1 MTGRILLGKYE
12 LRREIGTGGSS
23 VVYLAWD
30 RHMERYAAVKAEK
43 QPAEPARPDILKKE
57 MEILKAL
64 KHPMLPVV
72 YDYFQEIERYL
83 VMEYIHGESLHNLIE
98 REGSISE
105 KQVYKWA
112 IQLSDLLSY
121 LHMQKPPVIYCDLKP
136 ENVIVCPDG
145 NLRVIDFGAALRI
158 CYDGKAQERLAGT
171 IGYASPEQLAGTIGY
186 ASPEQLTGTIGY
198 APPEQLAGTIGYAP
212 PEQLTDMAGNQGGY
226 EARADERSDIYTL
239 GTTMYHMLTGHSPA
253 RPPYGL
259 RPIRCMKP
267 ELTRDMERIVE
278 KCTEAEPQKRY
289 QTAMEVKKDL
299 AEQRFSGR
307 RHFFRE
313 FRRRK
318 RYVLRRMEKQV
329 WLTEK
334 ATTGLLAAGLLL
346 CGLFAGLFSIQV
358 QGQEVPLPVIVYNK
372 QGQKVVIRYD
382 SVYSLDG
389 NLVFELERELFKEAG
404 VQELSIGLTDC
415 ESGERRERI
424 FYIKGSEGE
433 SEVEKGK

>member
-1 MTGRILLGKYE
+1 MGWKEWQGRKQGRSKKRGTAMTGRILLGKYE
-12 LRREIGTGGSS
+12 LRREIGAGGSS

-121 LHMQKPPVIYCDLKP
+121 LHMQKTPVIYCDLKP

-171 IGYASPEQLAGTIGY
+171 IGYASPEQL
-186 ASPEQLTGTIGY
+186 TGMT
-198 APPEQLAGTIGYAP
+198 
-212 PEQLTDMAGNQGGY
+212 GNQGGY

-358 QGQEVPLPVIVYNK
+358 KGQEVPLPVIVYNK

>member
-1 MTGRILLGKYE
+1 MAGRILLGKYE
-12 LRREIGTGGSS
+12 LRREIGVGGSG

-30 RHMERYAAVKAEK
+30 RHLERYVAVKAEK
-43 QPAEPARPDILKKE
+43 QPEEPARPDILKKE

-136 ENVIVCPDG
+136 ENMIVCPDG

-158 CYDGKAQERLAGT
+158 CYDGNAQERLAGT
-171 IGYASPEQLAGTIGY
+171 IGYASPEQQAGTNGH
-186 ASPEQLTGTIGY
+186 
-198 APPEQLAGTIGYAP
+198 APSEQLAGTNGYTP
-212 PEQLTDMAGNQGGY
+212 LEQLTGMAGNQGGY

-278 KCTEAEPQKRY
+278 KCTEEEPSKRY
-289 QTAMEVKKDL
+289 QTMLEVKKDL

-334 ATTGLLAAGLLL
+334 ATTGLLAAGVLL
-346 CGLFAGLFSIQV
+346 CGLFTGLFSIQV
-358 QGQEVPLPVIVYNK
+358 KGQDVPLPVIVYNK

-382 SVYSLDG
+382 SIYSLDG

-433 SEVEKGK
+433 KGK

>member
-1 MTGRILLGKYE
+1 MTDKNGRDGRNGRGENRAGARKGVQRMKGRILLGKYE
-12 LRREIGTGGSS
+12 LQRELGAGGSG

-30 RHMERYAAVKAEK
+30 RHLERHVAVKAEK
-43 QPAEPARPDILKKE
+43 QPAELAQAGILKKE
-57 MEILKAL
+57 MEMLKAL

-83 VMEYIHGESLHNLIE
+83 VMEYIHGESLHNLIK

-136 ENVIVCPDG
+136 ENMIVCPDG

-171 IGYASPEQLAGTIGY
+171 IGYASPEQQAGTNGH
-186 ASPEQLTGTIGY
+186 
-198 APPEQLAGTIGYAP
+198 AP

-239 GTTMYHMLTGHSPA
+239 GTTMYHMLTGHDPA

-259 RPIRCMKP
+259 HPIRCMKP
-267 ELTRDMERIVE
+267 ELTRNMERIVE
-278 KCTEAEPQKRY
+278 KCTEEEPSKRY
-289 QTAMEVKKDL
+289 QTALEVKKDL
-299 AEQRFSGR
+299 AGQRFSGR
-307 RHFFRE
+307 RDFFRE

-318 RYVLRRMEKQV
+318 QYVLRRMEKQV

-334 ATTGLLAAGLLL
+334 ATTGLLAAGLLF
-346 CGLFAGLFSIQV
+346 CGLFAGFFSIQV
-358 QGQEVPLPVIVYNK
+358 KGQGTPLPVIVYNK

-389 NLVFELERELFKEAG
+389 NLVFELERELFREAG

-424 FYIKGSEGE
+424 FYIKGSGG
-433 SEVEKGK
+433 EKGK

>member
-1 MTGRILLGKYE
+1 MGWKEWQGRKQGRSKKRGTAMTGRILLGKYE
-12 LRREIGTGGSS
+12 LRREIGAGGSS

-121 LHMQKPPVIYCDLKP
+121 LHMQKTPVIYCDLKP

-171 IGYASPEQLAGTIGY
+171 IGYAP
-186 ASPEQLTGTIGY
+186 PEQLTGMT
-198 APPEQLAGTIGYAP
+198 
-212 PEQLTDMAGNQGGY
+212 GNQGGY

-278 KCTEAEPQKRY
+278 KCTEAEPSKRY

-358 QGQEVPLPVIVYNK
+358 KGQEVPLPVIVYNK

-382 SVYSLDG
+382 SGYSLDG